1 MLNFVYDNKTT
12 LIFGKGTHH
21 ETGTLLK
28 PLGKKIL
35 LHYGSGS
42 IRRSGLY
49 DAVTASLKAAGVEYE
64 ELGGVQANPTLPL
77 VYEGIRLCRKHG
89 LGLVLAVGGGSVID
103 SAKAIALGVP
113 HEGGR
118 MGTIPFQKTASV
130 RPSARRNRADH
141 SSRGQREQPEYGHH
155 Q

>member
-77 VYEGIRLCRKHG
+77 VYDCL
-89 LGLVLAVGGGSVID
+89 LYTSDA
-103 SAKAIALGVP
+103 
-113 HEGGR
+113 
-118 MGTIPFQKTASV
+118 
-130 RPSARRNRADH
+130 AD
-141 SSRGQREQPEYGHH
+141 E
-155 Q
+155 

>member
-49 DAVTASLKAAGVEYE
+49 DAVTAS
-64 ELGGVQANPTLPL
+64 
-77 VYEGIRLCRKHG
+77 
-89 LGLVLAVGGGSVID
+89 
-103 SAKAIALGVP
+103 
-113 HEGGR
+113 
-118 MGTIPFQKTASV
+118 
-130 RPSARRNRADH
+130 
-141 SSRGQREQPEYGHH
+141 
-155 Q
+155 

>member
-77 VYEGIRLCRKHG
+77 VYEGIRLCREHG

-103 SAKAIALGVP
+103 SAKALALGVP
-113 HEGGR
+113 HEGR
-118 MGTIPFQKTASV
+118 MGTIPFQKQPQSD
-130 RPSARRNRADH
+130 PLPRRNRADH

>member
-77 VYEGIRLCRKHG
+77 VYEGIRLCREHG

-103 SAKAIALGVP
+103 SAKAIALGVD
-113 HEGGR
+113 R
-118 MGTIPFQKTASV
+118 KSV
-130 RPSARRNRADH
+130 V
-141 SSRGQREQPEYGHH
+141 
-155 Q
+155 

>member
-64 ELGGVQANPTLPL
+64 ELGGVQATLRCPW
-77 VYEGIRLCRKHG
+77 CMK
-89 LGLVLAVGGGSVID
+89 A
-103 SAKAIALGVP
+103 SASAGN
-113 HEGGR
+113 
-118 MGTIPFQKTASV
+118 TAWASCW
-130 RPSARRNRADH
+130 PWEEAA
-141 SSRGQREQPEYGHH
+141 
-155 Q
+155 

>member
-77 VYEGIRLCRKHG
+77 VYE
-89 LGLVLAVGGGSVID
+89 A
-103 SAKAIALGVP
+103 SASAGN
-113 HEGGR
+113 
-118 MGTIPFQKTASV
+118 TAWASCW
-130 RPSARRNRADH
+130 PWEEAA
-141 SSRGQREQPEYGHH
+141 
-155 Q
+155 

>member
-77 VYEGIRLCRKHG
+77 VYEGIRLCREHG
-89 LGLVLAVGGGSVID
+89 LGLVLAVIPPRRLRW
-103 SAKAIALGVP
+103 AFPMK
-113 HEGGR
+113 
-118 MGTIPFQKTASV
+118 GTYGNYTFPKNSLSPTLC
-130 RPSARRNRADH
+130 PS
-141 SSRGQREQPEYGHH
+141 QPC
-155 Q
+155 

>member
-77 VYEGIRLCRKHG
+77 VYEGIRLCREHG

-103 SAKAIALGVP
+103 SAKAIGAWAFP
-113 HEGGR
+113 
-118 MGTIPFQKTASV
+118 MKGTYGNYTFPKNSLSPTLC
-130 RPSARRNRADH
+130 PS
-141 SSRGQREQPEYGHH
+141 QPC
-155 Q
+155 

>member
-42 IRRSGLY
+42 IKRSGL
-49 DAVTASLKAAGVEYE
+49 
-64 ELGGVQANPTLPL
+64 
-77 VYEGIRLCRKHG
+77 
-89 LGLVLAVGGGSVID
+89 
-103 SAKAIALGVP
+103 
-113 HEGGR
+113 
-118 MGTIPFQKTASV
+118 
-130 RPSARRNRADH
+130 
-141 SSRGQREQPEYGHH
+141 
-155 Q
+155 